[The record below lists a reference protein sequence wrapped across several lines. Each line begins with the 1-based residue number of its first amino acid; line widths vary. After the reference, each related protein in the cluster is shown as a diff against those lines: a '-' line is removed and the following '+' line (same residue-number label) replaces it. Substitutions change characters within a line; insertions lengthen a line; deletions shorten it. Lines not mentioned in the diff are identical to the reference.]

1 MPAHVQL
8 QFNNLNVS
16 LQPSDFIYYV
26 PTTTVG
32 TITSVQNFDTGGYSN
47 IIRFGQVVS
56 IDRDNGTIL
65 VLWDD
70 SDNDLDG
77 SPDIPLPNTGD
88 FILFSKSTPNNTTA
102 LVGYYASA
110 NFVNDSNEKVELFS
124 VGSEISL
131 SSK

>member
-26 PTTTVG
+26 PTTKVG
-32 TITSVQNFDTGGYSN
+32 TTTSVQNFSTGAYSN

-70 SDNDLDG
+70 SDNDLDD
-77 SPDIPLPNTGD
+77 SPDIPLPNTED

>member
-1 MPAHVQL
+1 MASLVQL

-26 PTTTVG
+26 PTIPVG
-32 TITSVQNFDTGGYSN
+32 TSSSVQTFNIGGYSN
-47 IIRFGQVVS
+47 VVRLGEVYEV
-56 IDRDNGTIL
+56 DRANGMIFVIWDN
-65 VLWDD
+65 
-70 SDNDLDG
+70 SDNDGDG
-77 SPDIPLPNTGD
+77 IPDIPLPAIDD
-88 FILFSKSTPNNTTA
+88 FILFSKSIPNNTAA

-110 NFVNDSNEKVELFS
+110 NFINNSNKKVELFS

>member
-1 MPAHVQL
+1 MAQHVQL
-8 QFNNLNVS
+8 QFGSLNVS

-26 PTTTVG
+26 PTSVVG
-32 TITSVQNFDTGGYSN
+32 TLTSVQTFDTGGYSN
-47 IIRFGQVVS
+47 IIKLGQVVEV
-56 IDRDNGTIL
+56 DRINGTVL

-70 SDNDLDG
+70 SDNDNDG
-77 SPDIPLPNTGD
+77 IPDIPLPTIGC
-88 FILFSKSTPNNTTA
+88 FILFSKSTPSNTTA